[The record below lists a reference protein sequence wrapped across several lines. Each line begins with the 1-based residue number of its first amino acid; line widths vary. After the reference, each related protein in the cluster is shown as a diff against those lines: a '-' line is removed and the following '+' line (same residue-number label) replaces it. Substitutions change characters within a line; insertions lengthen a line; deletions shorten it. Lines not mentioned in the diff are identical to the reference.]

1 MLVTGGA
8 RGIGRAIADRYRAHG
23 HTVLTP
29 TRLELELASDESLGI
44 FLDAMAATPIDVLVN
59 NAAENVPQMLE
70 EIAPTTLD
78 RALDVN
84 IRAPFLLTKHF
95 GVPMAERGFGR
106 IVNLSSVY
114 ALVSRPKRSMYTTT
128 KAALNGLTRASAV
141 ELAYGN
147 VLVNAVC
154 PGFVDTDLTR
164 QNNSPEDIARLC
176 GTVPLGRLASPD
188 EIATLVYFLGS
199 RENSYVTG
207 QTIVIDGGF
216 TCQ

>member
-1 MLVTGGA
+1 
-8 RGIGRAIADRYRAHG
+8 
-23 HTVLTP
+23 
-29 TRLELELASDESLGI
+29 
-44 FLDAMAATPIDVLVN
+44 
-59 NAAENVPQMLE
+59 
-70 EIAPTTLD
+70 
-78 RALDVN
+78 
-84 IRAPFLLTKHF
+84 
-95 GVPMAERGFGR
+95 MAERGFGR